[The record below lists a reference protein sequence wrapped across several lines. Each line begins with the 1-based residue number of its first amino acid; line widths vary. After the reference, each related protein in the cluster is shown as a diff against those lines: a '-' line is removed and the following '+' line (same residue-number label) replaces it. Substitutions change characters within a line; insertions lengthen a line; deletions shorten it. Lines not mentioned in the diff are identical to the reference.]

1 MNWLNRVTN
10 RLPDV
15 LGMALISV
23 FILVALAAP
32 LLAPTRNIILRNNPS
47 EPYFSKLSYKISL
60 KPQPPAANAPL
71 GTNSRQYDI
80 YYSLVWGTRNALLF
94 SLVVCFSAAALGVV
108 VGAISG
114 YVGGWLGRLSMSLT
128 SGFLTIPVIAAY
140 VIADLVKRI
149 AWERLVGTDYP
160 AGNFYSFAGSSA
172 VAKFLFYIDPLMLAL
187 ILFSWMPYARILNGL
202 VAALKGSDYVLAA
215 RSVGVKDR
223 RIIFRHIL
231 PNALPPMLVLLG
243 RDIGSVVL
251 LQAGFTFA
259 GFGGNSIWGSLLL
272 NGMDWILGGPNIFSY
287 WWVWL
292 PATFTI
298 MLYGIGWNLFG
309 ETLNRRLDPRRFG
322 RV

>member
-1 MNWLNRVTN
+1 MSWLDRFSN

-15 LGMALISV
+15 LGVLLISF

-32 LLAPTRNIILRNNPS
+32 YLAPPRNIINHINPS

-71 GTNSRQYDI
+71 GTNSRQHDV
-80 YYSLVWGTRNALLF
+80 YYSLVWGTRSALLF
-94 SLVVCFSAAALGVV
+94 SLAVCFSTAALGIL
-108 VGAISG
+108 VGAVSG
-114 YVGGWLGRLSMSLT
+114 YAGGWLGRLSMSVT

-140 VIADLVKRI
+140 VIADMVKRI
-149 AWERLVGTDYP
+149 AWARLVGTDYP
-160 AGNFYSFAGSSA
+160 IGNFYSFAGSSP
-172 VAKFLFYIDPLMLAL
+172 VGIVLFAIDPLMLAL

-259 GFGGNSIWGSLLL
+259 GFGGNSIWGSLLW
-272 NGMDWILGGPNIFSY
+272 NGMNWILGGPNIFSY

-292 PATFTI
+292 PATITI

-322 RV
+322 RA

>member
-1 MNWLNRVTN
+1 MSWLTRATN

-15 LGMALISV
+15 LGVMLISF
-23 FILVALAAP
+23 FILVAL
-32 LLAPTRNIILRNNPS
+32 LAPYLAPSRYIILHFNPS
-47 EPYFSKLSYKISL
+47 EPYYSKLSYKLSL
-60 KPQPPAANAPL
+60 FPQAPGPNALL
-71 GTNSRQYDI
+71 GTNSRQHDI
-80 YYSLVWGTRNALLF
+80 YYSLVWGTRSALLF
-94 SLVVCFSAAALGVV
+94 SLVVCLSAAALGVV
-108 VGAISG
+108 IGAVSG
-114 YVGGWLGRLSMSLT
+114 YAGGWLGRLSMSVT

-140 VIADLVKRI
+140 VIMDMIKRI

-160 AGNFYSFAGSSA
+160 AGNFYSFSGSSPA
-172 VAKFLFYIDPLMLAL
+172 GIILFAIDPLMLAL

-202 VAALKGSDYVLAA
+202 VAALKSSEYVLAA
-215 RSVGVKDR
+215 RSVGVKNR

-251 LQAGFTFA
+251 LQAGLTFA
-259 GFGGNSIWGSLLL
+259 GFGGNSVWGSLLW
-272 NGMDWILGGPNIFSY
+272 NGMNWIMGGPNILSY

-309 ETLNRRLDPRRFG
+309 ETLNRRFDPRRFG